1 MNKALWLIGGLG
13 LGTGLMYML
22 DPERG
27 RRRRALA
34 RWQVESYR
42 RQANTLLDQTRH
54 ALGEQ
59 THALGQQARGLL
71 AQARTPLRGG
81 YGLGEMWRGGG
92 GQVGGTKR
100 LLVVWLVG
108 VGGGVVDMGGPQG
121 GAKRRGL
128 GTGKNKAY
136 R

>member
-92 GQVGGTKR
+92 GRERGGKR
-100 LLVVWLVG
+100 LVVVWCVG
-108 VGGGVVDMGGPQG
+108 VGGGGMVILGPHG
-121 GAKRRGL
+121 GARG
-128 GTGKNKAY
+128 
-136 R
+136 RV